1 MSPVEH
7 PTPGTTRRRG
17 ARRRAG
23 LGALVV
29 ATLLATAGCGSGDEG
44 GAAATDGD
52 EQTFVGRVDGTDAYV
67 AVVTDGDEVLAY
79 LCDSEKLWNYLDG
92 SQDDDRITAGDDT
105 AAVLLDATLDGDTIS
120 GTVTLPTDGSSHA
133 FTAVAATGEA
143 GLFTLEQ
150 ESAESVGQGG
160 WIRLADGSVRGK
172 QVTVSVT
179 GDDAGTVEPDGG
191 DGGGGGSGVEVPPD
205 AEPASVL
212 GLAAC
217 GIAGARL
224 AIAMN
229 RANRNPTQENR
240 DAANAANKIM
250 NGRCGAG
257 AAT

>member
-1 MSPVEH
+1 M
-7 PTPGTTRRRG
+7 
-17 ARRRAG
+17 
-23 LGALVV
+23 
-29 ATLLATAGCGSGDEG
+29 
-44 GAAATDGD
+44 
-52 EQTFVGRVDGTDAYV
+52 
-67 AVVTDGDEVLAY
+67 VTDGDEVLAY

-120 GTVTLPTDGSSHA
+120 GAVTLPTDGSSHA